1 MPRTFFFFKCQKIPI
16 QNHGLWFLVHF
27 FLGTFLFGGLSIFR
41 NSKKN
46 PGFSC
51 PAHPRWSWCL
61 GKPSFWTCAMRPEKS
76 TWYTRKN
83 QEMSHEKGP
92 LTAVKR
98 WKDCLPNHPSWGA
111 MWVFGPWGEYHV
123 KLTQGFWTKPHVK
136 VNPPIFWRVILNWCL
151 LSWLFLL
158 EVCLF
163 WLLEALSF
171 TDFRGVRKSFDSQPW
186 SVIVRS
192 RNQESDQRS
201 SQLAWNY
208 PSGTKSI
215 GRWQVW

>member
-1 MPRTFFFFKCQKIPI
+1 MVCGFWSIFSWKHVF
-16 QNHGLWFLVHF
+16 
-27 FLGTFLFGGLSIFR
+27 FGGFWRFLESPKKKSR
-41 NSKKN
+41 LLMSSSSKMKLV
-46 PGFSC
+46 F
-51 PAHPRWSWCL
+51 
-61 GKPSFWTCAMRPEKS
+61 GKAQLLDLCGWRPEKKMIHPQKS
-76 TWYTRKN
+76 TNVPW
-83 QEMSHEKGP
+83 
-92 LTAVKR
+92 KR
-98 WKDCLPNHPSWGA
+98 TTYSCKKWKDCLPNHPSWGA

-123 KLTQGFWTKPHVK
+123 KTHSRFLNKNHVK
-136 VNPPIFWRVILNWCL
+136 VTPPIFWRVILNWCL
-151 LSWLFLL
+151 LSLLFLL

-171 TDFRGVRKSFDSQPW
+171 ADFRGVRESFDSQPW